1 MELRQLEYFLA
12 IADSG
17 NIAGASR
24 KLHVSSPALSTTL
37 KELERELG
45 FNLFDHSGRRL
56 SINENGR
63 YFAQRARSM
72 FAILNDAQQTVRE
85 NLTERQHTVNCRVDV
100 PLGRIG
106 KHLFRGFH
114 EQHPDT
120 VLRMGFA
127 NSALVGKESSAIDLE
142 IIGSMANLG
151 ENKRMAKIG
160 YERFVAVLP
169 ANHRLAKQES
179 LTLAD
184 LQNEYFLLGEPGVMR
199 TVVEAM
205 FTEAGFTPKVIG
217 EMQLYCETLQL
228 VRAGMGCCI
237 AAEYTWFQDS
247 EPELAIKPLEGTA
260 QGRYL
265 FARVPQDR
273 EPSEATWELLDYIR
287 ANAHELMPNPK
298 PLD

>member
-12 IADSG
+12 IAECG
-17 NIAGASR
+17 NIAEASR

-37 KELERELG
+37 KDLERELG
-45 FNLFDHSGRRL
+45 FNLFDRNGRRL
-56 SINENGR
+56 AINESGK

-72 FAILNDAQQTVRE
+72 FAILNDAQHTVRE
-85 NLTERQHTVNCRVDV
+85 NLSERQRTVNCRVDI

-127 NSALVGKESSAIDLE
+127 DSALVGKESSAIDLE
-142 IIGSMANLG
+142 IIGSTTDLEQN
-151 ENKRMAKIG
+151 ERTAKIG

-169 ANHRLAKQES
+169 SNHHLAERNS

-184 LQNEYFLLGEPGVMR
+184 LKDEYFLLGEPGAMR

-205 FTEAGFTPKVIG
+205 FTQAGFFPKVIA

-247 EPELAIKPLEGTA
+247 EPELAIRPLKGTA
-260 QGRYL
+260 EGRYL
-265 FARVPQDR
+265 YARIPQDR
-273 EPSEATWELLDYIR
+273 EPSKATWDLLDYIR
-287 ANAHELMPNPK
+287 TNSGKLMS
-298 PLD
+298 

>member
-12 IADSG
+12 IAECG
-17 NIAGASR
+17 NIAEASR

-37 KELERELG
+37 KDLERELG
-45 FNLFDHSGRRL
+45 FNLFDRNGRRL
-56 SINENGR
+56 SINKNGR

-85 NLTERQHTVNCRVDV
+85 NLLERQRTVNCRVDV

-127 NSALVGKESSAIDLE
+127 DSALVGKESSAIDLE
-142 IIGSMANLG
+142 IIGSMTDLG
-151 ENKRMAKIG
+151 ENERRARIG
-160 YERFVAVLP
+160 YERFVAALP
-169 ANHRLAKQES
+169 ANHRLAKRES
-179 LTLAD
+179 LTLTD
-184 LQNEYFLLGEPGVMR
+184 LRDEYFLLGEPGAMR

-205 FTEAGFTPKVIG
+205 FTEAGFAPKVIA

-237 AAEYTWFQDS
+237 AAEYTWFQES
-247 EPELAIKPLEGTA
+247 EPELAVKPLSGTA
-260 QGRYL
+260 RGRYL

-287 ANAHELMPNPK
+287 ANSSKLMS
-298 PLD
+298 

>member
-12 IADSG
+12 IAKYG
-17 NIAGASR
+17 NIAEASR
-24 KLHVSSPALSTTL
+24 EMHVSSPALSTTL
-37 KELERELG
+37 KDLERELG
-45 FNLFDHSGRRL
+45 FDLFDRNGRRL
-56 SINENGR
+56 AINENGK
-63 YFAQRARSM
+63 YFARRARSM

-85 NLTERQHTVNCRVDV
+85 NLSERQRTVNCRVDV

-106 KHLFRGFH
+106 KNLFRGFH
-114 EQHPDT
+114 GQHPET

-127 NSALVGKESSAIDLE
+127 DSALVGKESSAIDLE
-142 IIGSMANLG
+142 IIGSMIELEPN
-151 ENKRMAKIG
+151 ERTAKIG

-169 ANHRLAKQES
+169 ANHRLASRES
-179 LTLAD
+179 LTLTD
-184 LQNEYFLLGEPGVMR
+184 LENEHFLLGEPGAMR

-205 FTEAGFTPKVIG
+205 FVEAGFVPKVIA

-247 EPELAIKPLEGTA
+247 EPELSIKPLKGTA

-273 EPSEATWELLDYIR
+273 EPSKATWDLLEYIR
-287 ANAHELMPNPK
+287 ANSHELMPK
-298 PLD
+298 PAL